1 MTSSDGDP
9 GQQIETLSIEVEA
22 LRGRLENAELERDL
36 LRAERDNLLASTS
49 WRVSAPVRWLG
60 HLVKR
65 IVGRRHILYPAK
77 LVDIEDLGFGRYRAT
92 DIRPFVL
99 LESRSEEQ
107 KSELPSL
114 MRNSYAVF

>member
-65 IVGRRHILYPAK
+65 IVGRRPILVTAK
-77 LVDIEDLGFGRYRAT
+77 LVHIVDLGSARSPT
-92 DIRPFVL
+92 NHTRPFFPL
-99 LESRSEEQ
+99 DSTH
-107 KSELPSL
+107 
-114 MRNSYAVF
+114 